1 MRPDVNQNSGI
12 ENKNNAAEKL
22 NTEKTSALS
31 NVDENVI
38 ARSIAG
44 GTISSVVE
52 PLIRQ
57 IHLFDTYVSGTM
69 LIDEKDVLEKLSN
82 GQEVSLEREK
92 NKFDENAVAIL
103 TSDRKKI
110 GYIPEEDSS
119 IFARLM
125 DAGKLLRGRISSIGN
140 ECGLTK
146 IVVGIFLVDV

>member
-1 MRPDVNQNSGI
+1 MRPDVNNRSGI
-12 ENKNNAAEKL
+12 NDEGKRNA
-22 NTEKTSALS
+22 SALS
-31 NVDENVI
+31 HVDENVI

-69 LIDEKDVLEKLSN
+69 FIDEKDVLEKLSN

-110 GYIPEEDSS
+110 GYIPEEDSA

>member
-1 MRPDVNQNSGI
+1 MRPDVNNRSGI
-12 ENKNNAAEKL
+12 NDEGKRN
-22 NTEKTSALS
+22 TSALS
-31 NVDENVI
+31 HVEENVI

-69 LIDEKDVLEKLSN
+69 FIDEKDVFEKLSN

>member
-1 MRPDVNQNSGI
+1 MRPDVNNRSGI
-12 ENKNNAAEKL
+12 NDEGKRNA
-22 NTEKTSALS
+22 SALS
-31 NVDENVI
+31 HVEENVI

-69 LIDEKDVLEKLSN
+69 FIDEKDVLEKLSN

-92 NKFDENAVAIL
+92 NKFDENAVSIL

-110 GYIPEEDSS
+110 GYIPEEDSA

-125 DAGKLLRGRISSIGN
+125 DAGKLLRGRIQSIGS

>member
-1 MRPDVNQNSGI
+1 MRPDVNNRSGI
-12 ENKNNAAEKL
+12 NDEGKRN
-22 NTEKTSALS
+22 TSALS
-31 NVDENVI
+31 HVDENVI

-69 LIDEKDVLEKLSN
+69 FIDEKDVLEKLSN

-110 GYIPEEDSS
+110 GYIPEEDSA

>member
-69 LIDEKDVLEKLSN
+69 FIDEKDVLEKLSN

>member
-1 MRPDVNQNSGI
+1 MRPDVNNRSGI
-12 ENKNNAAEKL
+12 NDEGKRNA
-22 NTEKTSALS
+22 SALS
-31 NVDENVI
+31 HVEENVI

-69 LIDEKDVLEKLSN
+69 FIDEKDVFEKLSN

-110 GYIPEEDSS
+110 GYIPEEDSA

-125 DAGKLLRGRISSIGN
+125 DAGKLLRGRIQSIGS

>member
-1 MRPDVNQNSGI
+1 MRPDVNNRSGI
-12 ENKNNAAEKL
+12 NDEGKRN
-22 NTEKTSALS
+22 TSALS
-31 NVDENVI
+31 HVDENVI

-69 LIDEKDVLEKLSN
+69 FIDEKDVFEKLSN
-82 GQEVSLEREK
+82 GQEISLEREK

-110 GYIPEEDSS
+110 GYIPEEDSA

-125 DAGKLLRGRISSIGN
+125 DAGKLLRGRIQSIGS

>member
-1 MRPDVNQNSGI
+1 MRPDVNNRSGI
-12 ENKNNAAEKL
+12 NDEGKRN
-22 NTEKTSALS
+22 TSALS
-31 NVDENVI
+31 HVEENVI

-69 LIDEKDVLEKLSN
+69 FIDEKDVLEKLSN
-82 GQEVSLEREK
+82 GQEVFLEREK

>member
-1 MRPDVNQNSGI
+1 MRPDVNNRSGI
-12 ENKNNAAEKL
+12 NDEGKRN
-22 NTEKTSALS
+22 TSALS
-31 NVDENVI
+31 HVDENVI

-69 LIDEKDVLEKLSN
+69 FIDEKDVFEKLSN
-82 GQEVSLEREK
+82 GQEISLEREK

-110 GYIPEEDSS
+110 GYIPEEDSA

-125 DAGKLLRGRISSIGN
+125 DAGKLLRGRIQSIGS

-146 IVVGIFLVDV
+146 IVVGVFLVDV

>member
-1 MRPDVNQNSGI
+1 MRPDVNNRSGI
-12 ENKNNAAEKL
+12 NDEGKRNA
-22 NTEKTSALS
+22 SALS
-31 NVDENVI
+31 HVEENVI

-69 LIDEKDVLEKLSN
+69 FIDEKDVLEKLSN

-110 GYIPEEDSS
+110 GYIPEEDSA

-125 DAGKLLRGRISSIGN
+125 DAGKLLRGRIQSIGS
-140 ECGLTK
+140 ECGITK

>member
-1 MRPDVNQNSGI
+1 MRPDVNNRSGI
-12 ENKNNAAEKL
+12 NDEGKRN
-22 NTEKTSALS
+22 TSALS
-31 NVDENVI
+31 HVDENVI

-69 LIDEKDVLEKLSN
+69 FIDEKDVLEKLSN

-110 GYIPEEDSS
+110 GYIPEEDSM

-125 DAGKLLRGRISSIGN
+125 DAGKLLRGRVRSVEK
-140 ECGLTK
+140 ECGFNK
-146 IVVGIFLVDV
+146 IIVGIFLVDV

>member
-1 MRPDVNQNSGI
+1 MRPDVNNRSGI
-12 ENKNNAAEKL
+12 NDEGKRN
-22 NTEKTSALS
+22 TSALS
-31 NVDENVI
+31 HVDENVI

-52 PLIRQ
+52 PLIKE

-69 LIDEKDVLEKLSN
+69 FIDEKDVLEKLSN

-110 GYIPEEDSS
+110 GYIPEEDSA

>member
-1 MRPDVNQNSGI
+1 MRPDVNNRSGI
-12 ENKNNAAEKL
+12 NDEGKRN
-22 NTEKTSALS
+22 TSALS
-31 NVDENVI
+31 HLDENVI

-52 PLIRQ
+52 PLIRP

-69 LIDEKDVLEKLSN
+69 FIDEKDVLEKLSN

-125 DAGKLLRGRISSIGN
+125 DAGKLLRGRIQSIGS
-140 ECGLTK
+140 ECGITK

>member
-31 NVDENVI
+31 NVEENAI

-52 PLIRQ
+52 PLIKE

-69 LIDEKDVLEKLSN
+69 FIDEKDVLEKLTN

-125 DAGKLLRGRISSIGN
+125 DAGKLLRGRISSIGS
-140 ECGLTK
+140 ECGITK

>member
-31 NVDENVI
+31 NVEENAI
-38 ARSIAG
+38 ARSISN
-44 GTISSVVE
+44 GTLSSVVE
-52 PLIRQ
+52 PLIKE

-69 LIDEKDVLEKLSN
+69 FIDEKDVLEKLSN
-82 GQEVSLEREK
+82 GQEVFLEREK

>member
-1 MRPDVNQNSGI
+1 MRPDVNNRSGI
-12 ENKNNAAEKL
+12 NDEGKRN
-22 NTEKTSALS
+22 TSALS
-31 NVDENVI
+31 HVDENVI

-69 LIDEKDVLEKLSN
+69 FIDEKDVLEKLSN
-82 GQEVSLEREK
+82 GQEVFLEREK

-125 DAGKLLRGRISSIGN
+125 DAGKLLRGRIQSIGS
-140 ECGLTK
+140 ECGITK

>member
-1 MRPDVNQNSGI
+1 MRPDVNNRSGI
-12 ENKNNAAEKL
+12 NDEGKRNA
-22 NTEKTSALS
+22 SALS
-31 NVDENVI
+31 HVDENVI

-69 LIDEKDVLEKLSN
+69 FIDEKDVFEKLSN
-82 GQEVSLEREK
+82 GQEISLEREK

-110 GYIPEEDSS
+110 GYIPEEDSA

-125 DAGKLLRGRISSIGN
+125 DAGKLLRGRIQSIGS

>member
-69 LIDEKDVLEKLSN
+69 FIDEKDVLEKLSN

-110 GYIPEEDSS
+110 GYIPEEDSA

-125 DAGKLLRGRISSIGN
+125 DAGKLLRGRIQSIGS
-140 ECGLTK
+140 ECGITK

>member
-1 MRPDVNQNSGI
+1 MRPDVNNRSGI
-12 ENKNNAAEKL
+12 NDEEKR
-22 NTEKTSALS
+22 NTSALS
-31 NVDENVI
+31 HVEENVI

-69 LIDEKDVLEKLSN
+69 FIDEKDVLEKLSN

-110 GYIPEEDSS
+110 GYIPEEDSA

>member
-31 NVDENVI
+31 NVEENVI

-69 LIDEKDVLEKLSN
+69 FIDEKDVLEKLSN

>member
-1 MRPDVNQNSGI
+1 MRPDVNNRSGI
-12 ENKNNAAEKL
+12 NDEGKRN
-22 NTEKTSALS
+22 TSALS
-31 NVDENVI
+31 HVEENAI
-38 ARSIAG
+38 ARSISN
-44 GTISSVVE
+44 GTLSSVVE
-52 PLIRQ
+52 PLIKE

-69 LIDEKDVLEKLSN
+69 FIDEKDVFEKLSN

-110 GYIPEEDSS
+110 GYIPEEDSA

>member
-31 NVDENVI
+31 NVEENAI

-69 LIDEKDVLEKLSN
+69 FIDEKDVLEKLSN

-110 GYIPEEDSS
+110 GYIPEEDSM

>member
-1 MRPDVNQNSGI
+1 MRPDVNNRSGI
-12 ENKNNAAEKL
+12 NDEGKRN
-22 NTEKTSALS
+22 TSALS
-31 NVDENVI
+31 HVDENVI

-69 LIDEKDVLEKLSN
+69 FIDEKDVFEKLSN

-110 GYIPEEDSS
+110 GYIPEEDSA

-146 IVVGIFLVDV
+146 IVVGIFLVAV

>member
-1 MRPDVNQNSGI
+1 MRPDVNNRSGI
-12 ENKNNAAEKL
+12 NDEGKRN
-22 NTEKTSALS
+22 TSALS
-31 NVDENVI
+31 HVDENVI

-69 LIDEKDVLEKLSN
+69 FVDEKDVFEKLSN

-110 GYIPEEDSS
+110 GYIPEEDSV

>member
-1 MRPDVNQNSGI
+1 MRPDVNNRSGI
-12 ENKNNAAEKL
+12 NDEGKRN
-22 NTEKTSALS
+22 TSALS
-31 NVDENVI
+31 HVDENVI

-69 LIDEKDVLEKLSN
+69 FIDEKDVLEKLSN

-110 GYIPEEDSS
+110 GYIPEEDSV

>member
-12 ENKNNAAEKL
+12 VNKNNAAEKL

-38 ARSIAG
+38 ARSISN
-44 GTISSVVE
+44 GTLSSVVE
-52 PLIRQ
+52 PLIKE

-69 LIDEKDVLEKLSN
+69 FIDEKDVLEKLSN

-125 DAGKLLRGRISSIGN
+125 DAGKLLRGRIQSIGS
-140 ECGLTK
+140 ECGITK